1 MVKRC
6 HCNCKECINII
17 TGTAAV
23 SGTDLVITPTTAISP
38 DNEDKLSIVVTNSIT
53 AAGMT
58 LPVLITLGGA
68 QVPVY
73 DKYGNIVYGASL
85 RTNTIIKGYYG
96 VNGSGGT
103 AHVQVVNQ
111 PFTVC
116 GC

>member
-1 MVKRC
+1 MIRN
-6 HCNCKECINII
+6 CNCRCNASTII
-17 TGTAAV
+17 TGTTAV
-23 SGTDLVITPTTAISP
+23 VGTDLVITPTTAITP
-38 DNEDKLSIVVTNSIT
+38 ENEDRLSIVITNSIT
-53 AAGMT
+53 VAGMT

-68 QVPVY
+68 QVPIY
-73 DKYGNIVYGASL
+73 DKFGNIVYGASL
-85 RTNTIIKGYYG
+85 RANTIIRGYYG

>member
-1 MVKRC
+1 MMC
-6 HCNCKECINII
+6 NCNCKNTCNII

-23 SGTDLVITPTTAISP
+23 VETNLVITPSTAVTP
-38 DNEDKLSIVVTNSIT
+38 DNEDRLCIVVTNSVT

-73 DKYGNIVYGASL
+73 DKFGNIVYGASL
-85 RTNTIIKGYYG
+85 RSNTVIKAYYG

-111 PFTVC
+111 PFLC
-116 GC
+116 R